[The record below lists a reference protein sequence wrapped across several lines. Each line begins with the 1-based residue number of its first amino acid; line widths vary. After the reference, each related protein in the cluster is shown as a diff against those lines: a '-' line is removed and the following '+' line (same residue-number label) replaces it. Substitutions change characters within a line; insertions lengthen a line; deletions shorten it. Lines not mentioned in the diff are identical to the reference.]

1 MVQSILPASAV
12 TAGNV
17 WGSPTEEST
26 NVRKF
31 PRIGATMKWLGRTW
45 SAIALIIP
53 MGLASALAA
62 EAPADLGILQPFY
75 RSTQLQGHLIGL
87 HLIEIP
93 EYLLGSDIDFPYRRK
108 PGAAREIPFVD
119 SFTINR
125 FLGGYREDWLRQPE
139 ASWDNN
145 LGIRSMD
152 YVVRSADGSLR
163 FRPELIERRLKPY
176 LAVGYRPQDITLALE
191 NVPSDL
197 ARAPEFGNWGDRSP
211 PADLRIWTEVIS
223 HFASDLK
230 AYLGSAAS
238 AVSFKTGVE
247 YDEKA
252 SFDGSSEDFF
262 ALYEATDRGL
272 HTVLPGA
279 ALGPGEF
286 TGLGEC
292 RVATCNYSTADFLRY
307 ASAHRLTV
315 SDVPRS
321 LHAFLNRPNPWPSA
335 AVERA
340 VDSYARLPAGTIAE
354 IHQFGLMDQPFGLGA
369 GAADPAAAQAS
380 WQFQTLM
387 GLWQKLHPRRVFHW
401 GGVIQMGNMEFLNGA
416 GFLRLILDHYTG
428 AHVFLLHPENGSG
441 GRQTGGTESLA
452 ATFTG
457 IGKAALIVSSFSPE
471 MSAAK
476 HVARFT
482 LPSGLSSSSIRAI
495 HYRASDNVF
504 VRIRADL
511 TNGGNL
517 RREFSGC
524 PMCLAPPA
532 FMAVDLERARAI
544 IASNYP
550 AYQAKM
556 KETLR
561 WRSGDEDVS
570 LQGRTLS
577 ANLEANELLV
587 VELD

>member
-1 MVQSILPASAV
+1 MMRRRGRNWLAIALMIPMVLASAV
-12 TAGNV
+12 
-17 WGSPTEEST
+17 
-26 NVRKF
+26 
-31 PRIGATMKWLGRTW
+31 
-45 SAIALIIP
+45 
-53 MGLASALAA
+53 AA

-93 EYLLGSDIDFPYRRK
+93 EYLLGSDIDFPYRKK

-139 ASWDNN
+139 SSWDNN

-152 YVVRSADGSLR
+152 YVLRSPDGSLKY
-163 FRPELIERRLKPY
+163 RPELIERRLKPY
-176 LAVGYRPQDITLALE
+176 LDVGYRPQDMTLALE

-197 ARAPEFGNWGDRSP
+197 ARAPEFGNWGNRSP
-211 PADLRIWTEVIS
+211 PADLRVWTEVIS

-230 AYLGSAAS
+230 AYLGSAVS
-238 AVSFKTGVE
+238 GVSFKTGVE

-252 SFDGSSEDFF
+252 SFDGSAEDFF

-272 HTVLPGA
+272 HSVLPNA
-279 ALGPGEF
+279 PLSPGEF
-286 TGLGEC
+286 TALGEC
-292 RVATCNYSTADFLRY
+292 RMATCNYNTAEFLRY

-321 LHAFLNRPNPWPSA
+321 LHAFLNKPNPWPSA

-340 VDSYARLPAGTIAE
+340 VQSYARLPAGTIAE

-387 GLWQKLHPRRVFHW
+387 GLWQRLHPRRVFHW
-401 GGVIQMGNMEFLNGA
+401 GGITQVGNMEFLNGA
-416 GFLRLILDHYTG
+416 GFLRLILDHYNG
-428 AHVFLLHPENGSG
+428 AHTYLLHPEGGSG
-441 GRQTGGTESLA
+441 GRQSGGTESLA
-452 ATFTG
+452 VAFTG
-457 IGKAALIVSSFSPE
+457 IGKPALIVSSFSPE
-471 MSAAK
+471 MSEAK

-482 LPSGLSSSSIRAI
+482 LPSGLSGSSIRVI
-495 HYRASDNVF
+495 HYRETDNVF

-511 TNGGNL
+511 TTGGIL

-532 FMAVDLERARAI
+532 FMATDLERARAI
-544 IASNYP
+544 MASNYP

-561 WRSGDEDVS
+561 WSSGDADVS
-570 LQGRTLS
+570 VQGGTLS

-587 VELD
+587 VELN

>member
-1 MVQSILPASAV
+1 
-12 TAGNV
+12 
-17 WGSPTEEST
+17 
-26 NVRKF
+26 
-31 PRIGATMKWLGRTW
+31 MKWLRRTW
-45 SAIALIIP
+45 SVIALIVP
-53 MGLASALAA
+53 TVLTAALAA

-108 PGAAREIPFVD
+108 PGAVREIPFVD

-139 ASWDNN
+139 SSWDNN

-152 YVVRSADGSLR
+152 YVVRSTDGSLR
-163 FRPELIERRLKPY
+163 YRPELIERRLKPY
-176 LAVGYRPQDITLALE
+176 LDVGYRPQDITLALE

-262 ALYEATDRGL
+262 ALYAATDRGL
-272 HTVLPGA
+272 HAVLPGV

-292 RVATCNYSTADFLRY
+292 RMATCNYSTADFLRY
-307 ASAHRLTV
+307 ASAHHLTV

-321 LHAFLNRPNPWPSA
+321 LHAFQNRPNPWPSA

-401 GGVIQMGNMEFLNGA
+401 GGVIQMGDMEFLNGA
-416 GFLRLILDHYTG
+416 GFLRLILDHYNG

-441 GRQTGGTESLA
+441 SRQTGTESLA
-452 ATFTG
+452 AAFTG
-457 IGKAALIVSSFSPE
+457 IGKAVLIVSSFSPE
-471 MSAAK
+471 MSGAK

-482 LPSGLSSSSIRAI
+482 LPAGLSGSSIRLI
-495 HYRASDNVF
+495 HYRETDNVF

-511 TNGGNL
+511 TTSGNL

-532 FMAVDLERARAI
+532 FMAADLERARAI
-544 IASNYP
+544 LASNYP

-561 WRSGDEDVS
+561 WHSGDEDVS
-570 LQGRTLS
+570 VQGRTLS
-577 ANLEANELLV
+577 ANLEANELLL
-587 VELD
+587 VEFD